1 MLKIKNK
8 VKIIFLIMTGVFE
21 IPLII
26 LFHLIN
32 MRIIKTKSVL
42 NPDNKKVKEVIIRL
56 KKL

>member
-1 MLKIKNK
+1 MLI
-8 VKIIFLIMTGVFE
+8 GAFE
-21 IPLII
+21 IPLNI

-32 MRIIKTKSVL
+32 MRIIKTKSIL